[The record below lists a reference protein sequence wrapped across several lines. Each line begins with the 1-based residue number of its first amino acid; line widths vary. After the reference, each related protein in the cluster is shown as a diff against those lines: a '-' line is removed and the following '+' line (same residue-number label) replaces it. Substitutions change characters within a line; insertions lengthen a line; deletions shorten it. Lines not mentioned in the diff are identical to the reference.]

1 MDTTLK
7 PVPTLPTQDELLYD
21 DGEPLESQRHNMQ
34 IWILIE
40 TLIPWLE
47 KREDG
52 FIGGNMFMYF
62 SAKELKNQ
70 DFQGPD
76 FFAVLG
82 VPKGERKSWVVWQ
95 EGKSPNLIIE
105 LLSENTVENDKT
117 TKKNI
122 YQEQMRVPEY
132 FWYDPFDPKDWR
144 GFKLMN
150 GVYEPLSPLEG
161 GYISEQMK
169 LKLVLWEGNYKGLSI
184 VWLRWAT
191 LEGKLLPTQEEKTQW
206 ERVQKEW
213 WCAQKEWELAQ
224 KEWERAQREWWRAQR
239 EIVETLA
246 IQERAEKEQERQKTE
261 KLAAYLRSLGINP
274 DEI

>member
-7 PVPTLPTQDELLYD
+7 PVSTLPTQDELLYD

-47 KREDG
+47 EREDG

-150 GVYEPLSPLEG
+150 GVYEPLSLLEG

-191 LEGKLLPTQEEKTQW
+191 LEGKLLPTQEEKIQW

-224 KEWERAQREWWRAQR
+224 KEWERAQREWERAQR

>member
-7 PVPTLPTQDELLYD
+7 PVSTLPTQDELLYD

-47 KREDG
+47 EREDG

-150 GVYEPLSPLEG
+150 GVYEPLSLLEG

-191 LEGKLLPTQEEKTQW
+191 LEGKLLPTQEEKIQW

-213 WCAQKEWELAQ
+213 WCAQKEWERAQ
-224 KEWERAQREWWRAQR
+224 KEWERAQREWERAQR

>member
-7 PVPTLPTQDELLYD
+7 PVSTLPTQDELLYD

-191 LEGKLLPTQEEKTQW
+191 LEGKLLPTQEEKIQW

-246 IQERAEKEQERQKTE
+246 IQERTEKEQERQKTE

>member
-7 PVPTLPTQDELLYD
+7 PVSTLPTQDELLYD

-47 KREDG
+47 EREDG

-191 LEGKLLPTQEEKTQW
+191 LEGKLLPTQEEKIQW

-246 IQERAEKEQERQKTE
+246 IKERAEKEQERQKTE